1 MKKTF
6 LLLIGAIVLLSLQ
19 SCAFTL
25 LDWATPSSGYTVQK
39 NIAYGDHKRQ
49 KLDVYSPTKPK
60 ANAPTLVFFYGGAW
74 DSGSKDDY
82 RFVAQ
87 AFAEQGYPVIIPD
100 YRLYPEI
107 KFPDFLDDAAQSVK
121 WSSDNTQSP
130 IVIMGHSAGAHIAAM
145 LVLDEQYLDRI
156 DMDRERLKAWIGL
169 SGPYDFLPF
178 TSRKVKSI
186 FSSADNTDQTQPIHF
201 ADKKSIPTLLIH
213 GLNDKRVLPRNSKN
227 LAKVLKANETA
238 VREHYYE
245 DTSHAMTVGSI
256 SVRFR
261 EQTPSFDDILKFLDE

>member
-1 MKKTF
+1 
-6 LLLIGAIVLLSLQ
+6 
-19 SCAFTL
+19 
-25 LDWATPSSGYTVQK
+25 
-39 NIAYGDHKRQ
+39 
-49 KLDVYSPTKPK
+49 
-60 ANAPTLVFFYGGAW
+60 
-74 DSGSKDDY
+74 
-82 RFVAQ
+82 VAQ

-156 DMDRERLKAWIGL
+156 NMDRERLKAWVGL

-186 FSSADNTDQTQPIHF
+186 FSSADNTDQTQPIY
-201 ADKKSIPTLLIH
+201 A
-213 GLNDKRVLPRNSKN
+213 
-227 LAKVLKANETA
+227 
-238 VREHYYE
+238 
-245 DTSHAMTVGSI
+245 
-256 SVRFR
+256 
-261 EQTPSFDDILKFLDE
+261 